1 MTTTTISTIDTDDSD
16 EWQFEPSDAIAS
28 SPHPDSATMW
38 ADCIA
43 SLRRIRR
50 FAPRIPEPLPTN
62 AAIDAALR
70 YLDAVRQETPW
81 ATPAWIR
88 PDPEGGIILEWHD
101 SDDGA
106 TSTDTVTFFNNGVC
120 ETIRFTDDVAV
131 RIETDRWD

>member
-1 MTTTTISTIDTDDSD
+1 MTTKTISTIDTYDGD

-38 ADCIA
+38 TDCID
-43 SLRRIRR
+43 SLRRIRC
-50 FAPRIPEPLPTN
+50 FAPRIPEPLPTK

-70 YLDAVRQETPW
+70 YLDAVRQDTPW

-88 PDPEGGIILEWHD
+88 PDPEGGIIIEWQD
-101 SDDGA
+101 CDDHV

-120 ETIRFTDDVAV
+120 ETIRFTNDVAV
-131 RIETDRWD
+131 RIDTQHWD